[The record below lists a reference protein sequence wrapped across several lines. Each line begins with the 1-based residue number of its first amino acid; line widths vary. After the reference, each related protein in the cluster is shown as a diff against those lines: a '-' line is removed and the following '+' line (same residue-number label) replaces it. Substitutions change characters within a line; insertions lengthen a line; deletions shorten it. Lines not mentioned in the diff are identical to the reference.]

1 MGVTETGDEWVNWQ
15 QQAQNYLIQKDY
27 DRALSL
33 LDQAIA
39 AYPEARSLY
48 WWMGLVLLLQG
59 QEAEAQTTWMIA
71 LADGD
76 AAQIEQWT
84 GELIQILYTEAER
97 QTVLSEWAAAW
108 AIRQY
113 IRELNP
119 IDLENLLHL
128 VVLSTKLEN
137 FVSDD
142 LVDLGAIELLR
153 QQVVVDS
160 AFLLETLEK
169 ILEYTLPD
177 PVIFEFIEAVIPYIT
192 ETTDFL
198 IVLVLAAGKLAHT
211 QLRQDLA
218 IRLLEICLQVAPN
231 HLIVWLELA
240 PIYQNAG
247 QYDQG
252 IEAAK
257 QALTLA
263 KNSPDRV
270 FSSHLLLRGL
280 MNAGGYWPEA
290 LTALQHHEALLKEL
304 IAEKPLTL
312 EAAPTLRLLVTNYF
326 FSYFRDEPQQNRW
339 LQNQVIEI
347 CKTNMQL
354 RYSEQVD
361 RHQQRHQ
368 DRKAQASDQ
377 KKLKIGY
384 ISHCLHSHSVGWLA
398 RWLLKYHDRDR
409 FELHIYFV
417 NYKEMADF
425 VQMQYVEMAD
435 HAHLMGAYSV
445 EIAEQISQ
453 DGIDILIDLDSI
465 TLDITSEVIALKPAP
480 VQVTWLGWDASGMS
494 TIDYYIADPY
504 VLPQAAEDYYVE
516 KIWRLPQTYIAVE
529 GFEVGVPTLRRDEL
543 NIPADAV
550 VYLSAQRGYKRHQET
565 AKLQMQ
571 ILKAVPNSYFLI
583 KGLADQKTIQTF
595 FQQLAE
601 AEGIEFDRFR
611 FLPNVA
617 SEAIHRANL
626 AIADIVLDTFP
637 YNGATTTLETL
648 WMEIPLVTRVG
659 NQFAARNSYTMLK
672 NAGITEGIAWTDAEY
687 VEWGVRLGQDAALRQ
702 QVSWK
707 LKQSKH
713 TAPLWNAKQFAH
725 EMEKAYEQMWATYIE
740 ATVETLN
747 QTLGSKQDVLQ

>member
-1 MGVTETGDEWVNWQ
+1 MGVTETADELLNWQ

-33 LDQAIA
+33 LDQALA
-39 AYPEARSLY
+39 VYPEARSLY
-48 WWMGLVLLLQG
+48 WWMGLTLLLQG
-59 QEAEAQTTWMIA
+59 QESEAQTTWMIA
-71 LADGD
+71 LTDGD
-76 AAQIEQWT
+76 TAQTEQWT
-84 GELIQILYTEAER
+84 GELIQILHTEAER
-97 QTVLSEWAAAW
+97 QTILKEWAIAW

-119 IDLENLLHL
+119 TDLENLLHL

-137 FVSDD
+137 FASDD
-142 LVDLGAIELLR
+142 LIELGAIELLH

-160 AFLLETLEK
+160 AFLLETLDK
-169 ILEYTLPD
+169 VLDYTLPD
-177 PVIFEFIEAVIPYIT
+177 PVIFEFVEACIPYVSKT
-192 ETTDFL
+192 VDLL

-211 QLRQDLA
+211 RLRQDLA
-218 IRLLEICLQVAPN
+218 IRLLEICLQIEPN
-231 HLIVWLELA
+231 NLMVWIELA

-247 QYDQG
+247 QYDKG

-257 QALTLA
+257 QSLALA
-263 KNSPDRV
+263 NNSPNRV

-280 MNAGGYWPEA
+280 MNAGGYWQES
-290 LTALQHHEALLKEL
+290 LTALQHHETLLKEL
-304 IAEKPLTL
+304 IAEKPLNL
-312 EAAPTLRLLVTNYF
+312 EAAATLRLLVTNYF

-354 RYSEQVD
+354 RYPEQVD
-361 RHQQRHQ
+361 RHQNRQAA
-368 DRKAQASDQ
+368 RKVQAATQ
-377 KKLKIGY
+377 EKLKIGY
-384 ISHCLHSHSVGWLA
+384 ISYCLHSHSVGWLA
-398 RWLLKYHDRDR
+398 RWLMKYHDRDR
-409 FELHIYFV
+409 FELHIYFI
-417 NYKEMADF
+417 NYKEMNDF

-435 HAHLMGAYSV
+435 YAHPMGAYSV
-445 EIAEQISQ
+445 EIAEQIAQ
-453 DGIDILIDLDSI
+453 DGIDILIDLDSS
-465 TLDITSEVIALKPAP
+465 TLDITCEVIALKPAP

-504 VLPQAAEDYYVE
+504 VLPKEADEYYIE

-543 NIPADAV
+543 DIPADAV
-550 VYLSAQRGYKRHQET
+550 VYLSAQRGYKRHRET

-583 KGLADQKTIQTF
+583 KGLADQKSIQTF
-595 FQQLAE
+595 FEELADE
-601 AEGIEFDRFR
+601 EGVDFDRFR

-672 NAGITEGIAWTDAEY
+672 NAGISEGIAWTDAEY
-687 VEWGVRLGQDAALRQ
+687 IEWGVRLGQDATLRQ
-702 QVSWK
+702 QISWK

-713 TAPLWNAKQFAH
+713 TAPLWNAKQFTR
-725 EMEKAYEQMWATYIE
+725 EMEKAYEQMWAIYMNKP
-740 ATVETLN
+740 V
-747 QTLGSKQDVLQ
+747 